1 MIVMKKGL
9 ARATYNVLALNDDG
23 EIVEGDSVESLSVE
37 IDQHVGEELEVWQ
50 ERNDGFLFVYCNR
63 MEIGY
68 WVLPSL
74 ITIKA
79 EE

>member
-1 MIVMKKGL
+1 MRTGIAKK
-9 ARATYNVLALNDDG
+9 TYNVLALNDDG
-23 EIVEGDSVESLSVE
+23 DIVEGSCFESLSVE
-37 IDQHVGEELEVWQ
+37 IDQHKGDDLEVWQ

-79 EE
+79 EV

>member
-1 MIVMKKGL
+1 MRTGIAKK
-9 ARATYNVLALNDDG
+9 TYNVLALNDDG
-23 EIVEGDSVESLSVE
+23 DIVEVSCFESLSVE
-37 IDQHVGEELEVWQ
+37 IDQHKGDDLEVWQ

-68 WVLPSL
+68 WVIPSL